1 LALARIGRGVV
12 HQALLG
18 SVTLRVPKEAACDI
32 LIAIKPMI
40 EEAIE
45 VGCKGGLPGVIQK
58 TSCPAGRRRWRLGR
72 D

>member
-18 SVTLRVPKEAACDI
+18 SVTLRVPKEVACDI

-45 VGCKGGLPGVIQK
+45 VGCKRGLPGVI
-58 TSCPAGRRRWRLGR
+58 
-72 D
+72 